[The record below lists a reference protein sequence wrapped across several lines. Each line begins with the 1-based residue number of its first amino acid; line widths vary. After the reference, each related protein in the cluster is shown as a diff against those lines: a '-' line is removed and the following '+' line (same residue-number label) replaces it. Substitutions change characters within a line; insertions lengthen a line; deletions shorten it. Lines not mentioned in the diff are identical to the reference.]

1 MSEVGGGS
9 RIPGRSTQ
17 VHQIESIVY
26 VHESKI
32 QLLSTVSA

>member
-9 RIPGRSTQ
+9 RIPGTSTQ

-26 VHESKI
+26 VHEGKI
-32 QLLSTVSA
+32 QLFSTVSA

>member
-9 RIPGRSTQ
+9 RIPVTSTQ

-26 VHESKI
+26 VHEGKI
-32 QLLSTVSA
+32 QLFSTVSA